1 MKPFKNLM
9 GNNNAREQEQQLE
22 AMRAVLAE
30 IQRERERYEALVE
43 GAKAGADR
51 LKKLGEPLAKTE
63 SDVDALATRMAQMEE
78 RFQGMVKLSS
88 LFQNLDERAEGL
100 TKSTQWAES
109 RLATALEGSQKIES
123 SMADLVSKVDMAAEL
138 RERLTNFLEVE
149 KPFQI
154 LRRDAETL
162 HGQLEGATERMARLR
177 EQHDRLLDANKMA
190 TQKLEAMDRRRDELG
205 RSLQDKERRVEG
217 VELAGNGLDGVE
229 THINAVKREMVTLKA
244 LGDTVTQK
252 TAALE
257 AHREALDRALAQSD
271 HLDRA
276 MRNIDAGIRQQKEN
290 EKALG
295 TLAEQVAS
303 LRALHEAV
311 LDRSNEVTQLQRQ
324 SQEQTLATRQDLASM
339 TEEMKNTVERFD
351 FEARGLESV
360 SQRVADLRGDVS
372 TCENRFKS
380 LSEASVTM
388 GDVKHQVEAV
398 SAQLQAVTQ
407 EVGTLDREM
416 ARIQALRRDLDHTG
430 SLARDL
436 GEQITRIENSR
447 GAVETGLRDLSQL
460 AGAHAL
466 VKDALEQVQVS
477 NEEMNRTR
485 AAQAQTRTWLDDVA
499 KNVTDLKARVAAVN
513 ELEPKL
519 QTVEAQAKRV
529 HETTTAIESRR
540 QFVDELQR
548 RVTEMGA
555 LSTRMD
561 ERGHQLAQRMD
572 AAEERFT
579 LLGEQA
585 ATAEQVARTL
595 SSVSFGV
602 EEASNE
608 VRDLKQAVA
617 SLSDRCES
625 IEALAGE
632 TQALRKEVEQRAHAI
647 KDAAKDLEHA
657 SALRQGAA
665 DAASQMGDLAKQ
677 LTAAID
683 TADKRAQEVSEISRV
698 LEDRALNLRSV
709 GSRLDTFEARMSKW
723 DVTEQEITRALELI
737 ASRQGTIESL
747 QGDLERMFAMAE
759 KTSIH
764 VREITSAHQE
774 IEEGRG
780 MLKDVLGQLKQLRE
794 TKGKLDER
802 KRQLG
807 QAEERLSKA
816 EALLVDVQSSL
827 TVLEGQK
834 TLVDQAV
841 EKAGSLQSL
850 LRQAEAAI
858 GNLREASRTMAR
870 PNKQG
875 KIVPMPKPENGGGE
889 EGDGG
894 ETGEQ
899 NAQAA

>member
-1 MKPFKNLM
+1 MKPFKGLM
-9 GNNNAREQEQQLE
+9 GNNAREQEQLE
-22 AMRAVLAE
+22 AMRAVLAD

-63 SDVDALATRMAQMEE
+63 TDVDSLATRMAQMEE

-109 RLATALEGSQKIES
+109 RLATALEGSQKIEA
-123 SMADLVSKVDMAAEL
+123 SMADLVAKVDLASEL
-138 RERLTNFLEVE
+138 RERLSNFLEVE
-149 KPFQI
+149 KPFQL

-177 EQHDRLLDANKMA
+177 EQHDRLLDAHKMA
-190 TQKLEAMDRRRDELG
+190 TTKLEAMDRRRDELG

-217 VELAGNGLDGVE
+217 VELSVKSLDGVE
-229 THINAVKREMVTLKA
+229 THINEVKREMVTLKA
-244 LGDTVTQK
+244 LGDSVAQK

-290 EKALG
+290 EKSLGALS
-295 TLAEQVAS
+295 EQVAS
-303 LRALHEAV
+303 LRAMHDAV
-311 LDRSNEVTQLQRQ
+311 LDRSGEITQLQRQ
-324 SQEQTLATRQDLASM
+324 SQEQMLATRQDLSSL
-339 TEEMKNTVERFD
+339 TDEMKNTVERFE
-351 FEARGLESV
+351 FEARGIESV
-360 SQRVADLRGDVS
+360 SQRVADLRADVS

-380 LSEASVTM
+380 LNEASLTM
-388 GDVKHQVEAV
+388 GDVKHQVEALTTQV
-398 SAQLQAVTQ
+398 QAAAQ

-430 SLARDL
+430 TLARDL

-447 GAVETGLRDLSQL
+447 PAIEAGLRDLSQL
-460 AGAHAL
+460 AGAHA
-466 VKDALEQVQVS
+466 VVQDALERIQVAQ
-477 NEEMNRTR
+477 EEMGRVR
-485 AAQAQTRTWLDDVA
+485 QGQADTRTWLDDVA
-499 KNVTDLKARVAAVN
+499 RNLTELKTRVAAVN

-519 QTVEAQAKRV
+519 QSVETQAKRV
-529 HETTTAIESRR
+529 EATTTAIESRR

-548 RVTEMGA
+548 KVTELGA
-555 LSTRMD
+555 LATRMD
-561 ERGHQLAQRMD
+561 ERGHQLSQRMD
-572 AAEERFT
+572 AAEGRFT
-579 LLGEQA
+579 LLGEQS

-595 SSVSFGV
+595 SSVTFGV
-602 EEASNE
+602 EEASGE
-608 VRDLKQAVA
+608 VRELKQTVE
-617 SLSDRCES
+617 SLAGRCES
-625 IEALAGE
+625 IEVLAAE
-632 TQALRKEVEQRAHAI
+632 TQNLKKEVEQRARAV
-647 KDAAKDLEHA
+647 KDAAKDLENA

-665 DAASQMGDLAKQ
+665 DAASQMGDMAKQ

-683 TADKRAQEVSEISRV
+683 TADKRAQEVSEISRM
-698 LEDRALNLRSV
+698 LEDRAQNLRAV
-709 GSRLDTFEARMSKW
+709 GSRLDSFESRMSKW

-774 IEEGRG
+774 LQDGQA

-794 TKGKLDER
+794 TRGKLDER
-802 KRQLG
+802 KRQMS
-807 QAEERLSKA
+807 QAEDRLSKA

-827 TVLEGQK
+827 AVLEGQK

-841 EKAGSLQSL
+841 EKAGTLQSL
-850 LRQAEAAI
+850 LRQSEAAI
-858 GNLREASRTMAR
+858 GNMREASRTMAR
-870 PNKQG
+870 PKNA
-875 KIVPMPKPENGGGE
+875 KIVPLPKPEGSGDVADDDGE
-889 EGDGG
+889 AG
-894 ETGEQ
+894 EHR
-899 NAQAA
+899 AAAR

>member
-9 GNNNAREQEQQLE
+9 GNNNAREQEQLE
-22 AMRAVLAE
+22 AMRAVLAD

-63 SDVDALATRMAQMEE
+63 SDVESMSERMKQMEE
-78 RFQGMVKLSS
+78 RFEGMVKLSS

-109 RLATALEGSQKIES
+109 RLATALEGSQKIEA
-123 SMADLVSKVDMAAEL
+123 SMADLVAKVDLASEL

-149 KPFQI
+149 KPFQL

-177 EQHDRLLDANKMA
+177 EQHDRLVDANKLA
-190 TQKLEAMDRRRDELG
+190 TSKLEAMDRRRDELG

-217 VELAGNGLDGVE
+217 VELAVKSLDGVE
-229 THINAVKREMVTLKA
+229 THINEVKREMVTLKA

-257 AHREALDRALAQSD
+257 AHREALDRALVQSD

-290 EKALG
+290 EK
-295 TLAEQVAS
+295 TLATLSEQVAGLNS
-303 LRALHEAV
+303 LHEAV
-311 LDRSNEVTQLQRQ
+311 LERSNEVTQLQRQ

-339 TEEMKNTVERFD
+339 TEEMKNTIERFD

-372 TCENRFKS
+372 TCESRFKS

-388 GDVKHQVEAV
+388 ADVKHQVEAM
-398 SAQLQAVTQ
+398 SAQVAAVAQ

-430 SLARDL
+430 TLARDL
-436 GEQITRIENSR
+436 GEQISRIENSR
-447 GAVETGLRDLSQL
+447 GAVEAGLRDLSQL

-466 VKDALEQVQVS
+466 VHDALERLLLTQ
-477 NEEMNRTR
+477 EEMGRVR
-485 AAQAQTRTWLDDVA
+485 QSQADTRTWLDDVA
-499 KNVTDLKARVAAVN
+499 RNVSEVKARVAVVH

-519 QTVEAQAKRV
+519 HAFEAIAKRV
-529 HETTTAIESRR
+529 NDTSTAIEGRR

-548 RVTEMGA
+548 RVTELGSLA
-555 LSTRMD
+555 TRMD
-561 ERGHQLAQRMD
+561 DRGHQLTQRMD

-579 LLGEQA
+579 LLAEQA

-595 SSVSFGV
+595 SSVTFGV
-602 EEASNE
+602 EEASGE
-608 VRDLKQAVA
+608 VRELKNTVTA
-617 SLSDRCES
+617 LSERCES
-625 IEALAGE
+625 VEALAAE
-632 TQALRKEVEQRAHAI
+632 TQAVRREVEQRARAV
-647 KDAAKDLEHA
+647 KDAAKDLENA

-665 DAASQMGDLAKQ
+665 DAAAQMGELAKQ

-683 TADKRAQEVSEISRV
+683 TADRRAQEVSEITRA
-698 LEDRALNLRSV
+698 LEDRAQNLRAV
-709 GSRLDTFEARMSKW
+709 GSRLDTFEVRMSKW

-737 ASRQGTIESL
+737 ASRQGTIESV
-747 QGDLERMFAMAE
+747 QGDLERMFEMAE
-759 KTSIH
+759 KTSTH
-764 VREITSAHQE
+764 VREITSAHQQL
-774 IEEGRG
+774 EEDRAV
-780 MLKDVLGQLKQLRE
+780 LRDVLGQLKQLRE
-794 TKGKLDER
+794 TRGKLDER
-802 KRQLG
+802 KRQLS

-827 TVLEGQK
+827 SVLEGQK

-841 EKAGSLQSL
+841 EKAGTLQSL
-850 LRQAEAAI
+850 LRQAEASI
-858 GNLREASRTMAR
+858 GNLREANRTMGR
-870 PNKQG
+870 PKG
-875 KIVPMPKPENGGGE
+875 AKIVPLPKSEA
-889 EGDGG
+889 DGG
-894 ETGEQ
+894 DEEPGDDR
-899 NAQAA
+899 ARAV

>member
-9 GNNNAREQEQQLE
+9 GNNAREQEQLQ
-22 AMRAVLAE
+22 AMRAVLAD

-63 SDVDALATRMAQMEE
+63 TDVESLATRMAQMEE

-123 SMADLVSKVDMAAEL
+123 SMADLVAKVDLAAEL
-138 RERLTNFLEVE
+138 RERLSSFLEVE
-149 KPFQI
+149 KPFQL

-177 EQHDRLLDANKMA
+177 EQHDRLLDGHKMA
-190 TQKLEAMDRRRDELG
+190 TTKLEAMDRRRDELG

-217 VELAGNGLDGVE
+217 VELAVKSLDGIE
-229 THINAVKREMVTLKA
+229 THINEVKREMVTLKA
-244 LGDTVTQK
+244 LGDAVSQK

-290 EKALG
+290 EKSLG
-295 TLAEQVAS
+295 ALAEQVAT
-303 LRALHEAV
+303 LRATHDAV
-311 LDRSNEVTQLQRQ
+311 LDRSNEITQLQRQ
-324 SQEQTLATRQDLASM
+324 SQEQMLATRQDLASL

-360 SQRVADLRGDVS
+360 SQRVGDLRADVS

-380 LSEASVTM
+380 LNEASLAM
-388 GDVKHQVEAV
+388 GDVKHQVETMG
-398 SAQLQAVTQ
+398 AQLQAVGQ

-416 ARIQALRRDLDHTG
+416 GRIQALRRDLDHTG

-466 VKDALEQVQVS
+466 VHDALERIQVAQD
-477 NEEMNRTR
+477 EMTR
-485 AAQAQTRTWLDDVA
+485 VRQGQSDTRTWLDDA
-499 KNVTDLKARVAAVN
+499 ARSITELKARVATIHDI
-513 ELEPKL
+513 EPKL
-519 QTVEAQAKRV
+519 LAVESTAKRV

-548 RVTEMGA
+548 RVTELGA

-579 LLGEQA
+579 MLGEQA
-585 ATAEQVARTL
+585 STAEQVARTL
-595 SSVSFGV
+595 SSVTFGV
-602 EEASNE
+602 EEASGE
-608 VRDLKQAVA
+608 VRELKLAVDT
-617 SLSDRCES
+617 LSGRCES
-625 IEALAGE
+625 VEALAAE
-632 TQALRKEVEQRAHAI
+632 TQALRKDVEQRARAV
-647 KDAAKDLEHA
+647 KDAAKDLENA

-665 DAASQMGDLAKQ
+665 DAASQMG
-677 LTAAID
+677 
-683 TADKRAQEVSEISRV
+683 E
-698 LEDRALNLRSV
+698 
-709 GSRLDTFEARMSKW
+709 
-723 DVTEQEITRALELI
+723 
-737 ASRQGTIESL
+737 
-747 QGDLERMFAMAE
+747 
-759 KTSIH
+759 
-764 VREITSAHQE
+764 
-774 IEEGRG
+774 
-780 MLKDVLGQLKQLRE
+780 
-794 TKGKLDER
+794 
-802 KRQLG
+802 
-807 QAEERLSKA
+807 
-816 EALLVDVQSSL
+816 
-827 TVLEGQK
+827 
-834 TLVDQAV
+834 
-841 EKAGSLQSL
+841 
-850 LRQAEAAI
+850 
-858 GNLREASRTMAR
+858 
-870 PNKQG
+870 
-875 KIVPMPKPENGGGE
+875 
-889 EGDGG
+889 
-894 ETGEQ
+894 
-899 NAQAA
+899 

>member
-9 GNNNAREQEQQLE
+9 GNNSRDQEHLE
-22 AMRAVLAE
+22 AVRAVLAD
-30 IQRERERYEALVE
+30 IQKERERYEALVE
-43 GAKAGADR
+43 GAKAGAER

-63 SDVDALATRMAQMEE
+63 TDVESLVTRIAQMEE
-78 RFQGMVKLSS
+78 RFQGMVKLSQ

-109 RLATALEGSQKIES
+109 RLATALEGSQKIEA
-123 SMADLVSKVDMAAEL
+123 SMADLVAKVDLASEL

-149 KPFQI
+149 KPFQL

-177 EQHDRLLDANKMA
+177 EQHDRLLDANKLA

-205 RSLQDKERRVEG
+205 RSLQDKERRVES
-217 VELAGNGLDGVE
+217 VELSVKSLDGVE
-229 THINAVKREMVTLKA
+229 THINEVKREMVTLKA
-244 LGDTVTQK
+244 LGDSVAQK

-290 EKALG
+290 EKSLA
-295 TLAEQVAS
+295 TLAEQVAALRS
-303 LRALHEAV
+303 LHDAV
-311 LDRSNEVTQLQRQ
+311 LDRSGEITQLQRQ
-324 SQEQTLATRQDLASM
+324 SQEQTLATRQDLASL
-339 TEEMKNTVERFD
+339 TEEMKNTIERFD
-351 FEARGLESV
+351 FETRGIESV
-360 SQRVADLRGDVS
+360 SQRVADLRADVS

-380 LSEASVTM
+380 LNEASLTM
-388 GDVKHQVEAV
+388 GEIKHQVEAAA
-398 SAQLQAVTQ
+398 AQVQSVTQ

-416 ARIQALRRDLDHTG
+416 GRIQALRRDLDHTG

-436 GEQITRIENSR
+436 GEQIGRIENSR
-447 GAVETGLRDLSQL
+447 GAVEAGLRDLSQL

-466 VKDALEQVQVS
+466 VHDALERITVAQ
-477 NEEMNRTR
+477 EEMNRVR
-485 AAQAQTRTWLDDVA
+485 QSQSDTRTWLDDV
-499 KNVTDLKARVAAVN
+499 VRSITELKTRVASFH

-519 QTVEAQAKRV
+519 QTVESQAKRV
-529 HETTTAIESRR
+529 EATASAIESRR

-548 RVTEMGA
+548 RVTELGA

-579 LLGEQA
+579 LLSEQA
-585 ATAEQVARTL
+585 TTAEQVARTL
-595 SSVSFGV
+595 SSVTFGV
-602 EEASNE
+602 EEASGE
-608 VRDLKQAVA
+608 VRELKA
-617 SLSDRCES
+617 SVDALAGRCES
-625 IEALAGE
+625 IEVLAGE
-632 TQALRKEVEQRAHAI
+632 TQALKKDVEQRVRAV
-647 KDAAKDLEHA
+647 KDAAKDLENA

-665 DAASQMGDLAKQ
+665 DSASQMGELAKQ
-677 LTAAID
+677 LTSAID

-698 LEDRALNLRSV
+698 LEDRAQNLRAV
-709 GSRLDTFEARMSKW
+709 GSRLDSFETRMSKW
-723 DVTEQEITRALELI
+723 DTTEQEITNALELI
-737 ASRQGTIESL
+737 ASRQGTIESV
-747 QGDLERMFAMAE
+747 QVDLERMFEMAE
-759 KTSIH
+759 KTSVH

-774 IEEGRG
+774 LQDGQA

-794 TKGKLDER
+794 TRGKLDER
-802 KRQLG
+802 KRQMT

-841 EKAGSLQSL
+841 EKAGTLQSL
-850 LRQAEAAI
+850 LRQSEAAI
-858 GNLREASRTMAR
+858 GNMREASRTMAR
-870 PNKQG
+870 PKG
-875 KIVPMPKPENGGGE
+875 AKVVPIKPEGGE
-889 EGDGG
+889 ETDGG
-894 ETGEQ
+894 EHR
-899 NAQAA
+899 AQAA